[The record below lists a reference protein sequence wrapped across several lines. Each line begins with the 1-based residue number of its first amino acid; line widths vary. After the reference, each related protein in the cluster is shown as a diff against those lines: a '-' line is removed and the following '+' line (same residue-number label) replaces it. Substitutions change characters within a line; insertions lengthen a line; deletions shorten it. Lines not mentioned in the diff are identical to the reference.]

1 MLDMIT
7 KFSACCRAAGLKVSP
22 LEVIDCMSQLRFID
36 ATDEEAFRSLLMANF
51 VKSRRDQ
58 PRFLEIYHLFF
69 HELRTSFH
77 DVQEE
82 DSENPETPKQKRV
95 KEILEKIREDLGD
108 EAEAL
113 QNLLDYLGGD
123 PEAFLNEVQEIHN
136 LVEQRSLAIKVKSN
150 MGQLSNRLSV
160 MLKINQIRQKALQL
174 AGELDA
180 PGDPFTKREI
190 DAYFSKMLDRSFD
203 LLTRDKRPDNVA
215 LRQVNRTDP
224 RFEEIGERP
233 FATLTPT
240 EMERTKEV
248 TDRLVRKLKDMA
260 TRRYASRNKGML
272 DVRKTLRRAGRFQGV
287 PLELHFRDKPLRKG
301 KIVALCDVSGSVWSA
316 ARFMLAILY
325 SLQECFNGVKSF
337 AFVSDV
343 ADITPLFK
351 ANPVNEAIEKVF
363 SESGIDTRML
373 TDYGASFVR
382 FRERHMHEL
391 STKTTLL
398 IIGDARSNYQNPHQE
413 ILEEMRDRCRRIIWL
428 NPEPLTTWSTGDSEM
443 FTYKAHCHEVRPCRN
458 LNQLVTFIEE
468 LVL

>member
-7 KFSACCRAAGLKVSP
+7 KFSACCKAAGLKVSP
-22 LEVIDCMSQLRFID
+22 LEVIDCMSQLRHID
-36 ATDEEAFRSLLMANF
+36 ATDEAAFRSLLMANF
-51 VKSRRDQ
+51 IKSRRDQ

-69 HELRTSFH
+69 HELRTSFQ
-77 DVQEE
+77 DAVEE
-82 DSENPETPKQKRV
+82 SDDPETPKQKRV
-95 KEILEKIREDLGD
+95 KEIIEKIREELG
-108 EAEAL
+108 ENMEGL
-113 QNLLDYLGGD
+113 ENLLDYLGGD
-123 PEAFLNEVQEIHN
+123 PEDFLNEVQEIHN
-136 LVEQRSLAIKVKSN
+136 MVEQRSMAIKVKSN

-174 AGELDA
+174 AGDLDA
-180 PGDPFTKREI
+180 EGDTFTRREI
-190 DAYFSKMLDRSFD
+190 EAYFATMLDRSFD
-203 LLTRDKRPDNVA
+203 LLTRDKRPDNIA
-215 LRQVNRTDP
+215 LKEVSRTDP
-224 RFEEIGERP
+224 RFFDIGEKP
-233 FATLTPT
+233 FATLTPV
-240 EMERTKEV
+240 EMERTKEI

-260 TRRYASRNKGML
+260 TRRYAARNKGVL

-301 KIVALCDVSGSVWSA
+301 KIVALCDVSGSVWSV

-325 SLQECFNGVKSF
+325 SLQECFNGIKSY

-351 ANPVNEAIEKVF
+351 DNPVNEAIEKVF

-373 TDYGASFVR
+373 TDYGSSFVS
-382 FRERHMHEL
+382 FRERHMQEL

-413 ILEEMRDRCRRIIWL
+413 ILEEMRDRCRRVIWL
-428 NPEPLTTWSTGDSEM
+428 NPEPMTTWSSGDSEM
-443 FTYKAHCHEVRPCRN
+443 FTYKAHCHEIRPCRN